1 MLQPRGATVSKF
13 SVSVPAILVLVIVFV
28 VGLFLVGFDQGHA
41 LSIIQGPDAFEE
53 NFLHELFHDTR
64 HAAGFPCH

>member
-1 MLQPRGATVSKF
+1 MIKPRQT
-13 SVSVPAILVLVIVFV
+13 SVSRVSVPVPAILALAVIFV

-41 LSIIQGPDAFEE
+41 LSTVQGAGAFDA